1 MTSNHLPEKT
11 PTLDL
16 ISGAAGAWQR
26 GYDAG
31 QKSGN
36 TYAALVW
43 GVIGFILGIMTMGIL
58 R

>member
-1 MTSNHLPEKT
+1 MTSKNLPEKT

-31 QKSGN
+31 RKSGS

-43 GVIGFILGIMTMGIL
+43 GVIGFILGTMTMGIL